1 MLRRALFVLAL
12 GSGATALPAQDLE
25 IRIAPP
31 RDTVVLQARELATA
45 GNFPAGRQLLDSVL
59 AANVPDG
66 EIYAEALFWRGAI
79 AETAAAAERDYRR
92 LLIEAPISP
101 RAEDALLQLA
111 QLLHARGDRHGASEV
126 LHRYVLTYPNDPSR
140 PARPRVAIWLVRL
153 LFEQNLVTR
162 GCDAMRIGREA
173 VMDESLELK
182 NQLEFYA
189 PRCAYADVAATEQQG
204 APGGGGGADTAK
216 PRAAAAPPVA
226 PRTRAAPP
234 AAPVPR
240 AKTYW
245 SVQVAAYDSPEAAE
259 RMAQGLVTRGL
270 DARVDGTKRPFRVRV
285 GKYPTRA
292 DAVKMAQTLKAQ
304 GQNGF
309 VTQVTVPPDGQPN

>member
-31 RDTVVLQARELATA
+31 RDSLILQARELATA
-45 GNFPAGRQLLDSVL
+45 GNFAGGRQLLDSVL
-59 AANVPDG
+59 AANVPDV

-79 AETAAAAERDYRR
+79 AETAADAERDYRR
-92 LLIEAPISP
+92 LMIEAPLSP

-111 QLLHARGDRHGASEV
+111 QLLHARGDRRGASEV

-162 GCDAMRIGREA
+162 GCDAVRIGREA

-204 APGGGGGADTAK
+204 APGGGTDTAK
-216 PRAAAAPPVA
+216 PRADAAPPAA

-234 AAPVPR
+234 ATPAPR

-245 SVQVAAYDSPEAAE
+245 SVQVAAYDSPEAAG
-259 RMAQGLVTRGL
+259 RMAQGLVARGL
-270 DARVDGTKRPFRVRV
+270 AARVDGTKRPFRVRI

-292 DAVKMAQTLKAQ
+292 DAVKMAQALKAQ

-309 VTQVTVPPDGQPN
+309 VTQVTAPPDGKPN